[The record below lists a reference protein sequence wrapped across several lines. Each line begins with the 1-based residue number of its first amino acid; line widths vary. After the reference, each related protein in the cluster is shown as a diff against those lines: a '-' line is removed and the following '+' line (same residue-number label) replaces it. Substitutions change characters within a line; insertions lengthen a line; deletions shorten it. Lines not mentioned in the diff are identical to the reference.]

1 MTKLFTQSLSKFC
14 CQTQNSKPNTI
25 FLFFLAGYHHHHKYQ
40 YQFLFLSF
48 FLSPFSLSLSLSSP
62 MCRGCQEGKP
72 TPSVWWPNIHLF
84 FWVWIPVSGTLMK
97 HAKSRWNTK
106 VRMREGSRQGTTLR
120 ISLLPYLLM
129 NLSKTLSPY
138 IGLSQSLPHLN
149 P

>member
-1 MTKLFTQSLSKFC
+1 
-14 CQTQNSKPNTI
+14 
-25 FLFFLAGYHHHHKYQ
+25 
-40 YQFLFLSF
+40 
-48 FLSPFSLSLSLSSP
+48 
-62 MCRGCQEGKP
+62 
-72 TPSVWWPNIHLF
+72 
-84 FWVWIPVSGTLMK
+84 
-97 HAKSRWNTK
+97 